1 MIEHSIEQDRLIVGY
16 DKNLLF
22 EFKNYLDKVKEQEG
36 ILSTSKLGNEVED
49 ILIETGYL
57 DIIEN
62 VTNKEEMTI
71 NEQIIEEKDKEV

>member
-1 MIEHSIEQDRLIVGY
+1 MIEHSIEQDRLTAGY

-36 ILSTSKLGNEVED
+36 MLSTSKLGNEVED

-62 VTNKEEMTI
+62 VTNKEEINI